1 MGWITRFRYLAGGT
15 LIFLTVVA
23 ASHFWSLEVSKNA
36 AERSLR
42 LDLSWIGM
50 HGRLEATTLEKY
62 VARYAVSGT
71 TQDRENARLYYQIL
85 QGRLDMWDRGVF
97 KKFLD
102 SRPDRA
108 AQLAQLKRRIDGLS
122 NYFASLEDPAAQR
135 HILAELQTARA
146 AIDGIGG
153 DAHTAG
159 VIESSRAYQDLR
171 QNQRNQNLIFV
182 LVLAVGS
189 GLLAAI
195 FFQNRSLQRA
205 HRTARA
211 IAERNGFLA
220 RHDALTKLPNRRAF
234 VASMKAMRGPARSEE
249 DHIGILAIDLDGFK
263 AVNDTLGHTAGDE
276 LLKIVA
282 DRLLRAA
289 RKFDKN
295 NIVSRFGGDEFVA
308 LVNLPE
314 GSCPVVI
321 AEDIRRAVEEPVQL
335 GKVPASVAASIGIA
349 VSDITDDPDRNLIL
363 DADLALSVAKSR
375 GKGQVVHFD
384 RALRNE
390 IERQRHIERDLVTA
404 INAGQIFAN
413 YQIQV
418 DLATGRLSGAEALAR
433 WRHPTLGDISPVE
446 FIPIAESTGDIV
458 ELGYSILRQ
467 ACRDAL
473 LFPDDIP
480 VSVNLSVAQTM
491 DDKLVSTVATILGET
506 GLPASRLKLEV
517 TESVLMHDAERVV
530 VALHELQSIGV
541 SIALDDFGTGYSSL
555 AYLRN
560 FRWNELKI
568 DRSFVR
574 SVLDEPLDLIII
586 RAVRMLA
593 EEIGA
598 KVIVEGVE
606 TVEQERILKAVH
618 CDIGQG
624 FLYGRPVSAEDLP
637 TTILR
642 AHASASLE
650 YGPAPDSNVKLAR
663 RH

>member
-1 MGWITRFRYLAGGT
+1 MGWTTRFRYLAGGT
-15 LIFLTVVA
+15 LIFLTIVA
-23 ASHFWSLEVSKNA
+23 ASHFWSLAVSKNA

-50 HGRLEATTLEKY
+50 HGRLEATTLEKH
-62 VARYAVSGT
+62 VARYAVNGAAE
-71 TQDRENARLYYQIL
+71 DREAAHLYYQIL
-85 QGRLDMWDRGVF
+85 QGRLDMWNRGVF
-97 KKFLD
+97 KHFLD
-102 SRPDRA
+102 SRPDRK
-108 AQLAQLKRRIDGLS
+108 AQLVQLKQRFDELS
-122 NYFASLEDPAAQR
+122 GHFDNLEDPAAQQ
-135 HILAELQTARA
+135 HILAELQAARK

-159 VIESSRAYQDLR
+159 VIESSRAYQDLSR
-171 QNQRNQNLIFV
+171 NQRNQNLIFV

-205 HRTARA
+205 HQTARA

-234 VASMKAMRGPARSEE
+234 VGALKEMRGAARRPE
-249 DHIGILAIDLDGFK
+249 DRIGVLAIDLDGFK
-263 AVNDTLGHTAGDE
+263 MVNDTLGHTAGDQ
-276 LLKIVA
+276 LLKIIA
-282 DRLLRAA
+282 ERLVQAA
-289 RKFDKN
+289 RMFDEN

-308 LVNLPE
+308 LVNLPD
-314 GSCPVVI
+314 GSSPMVI
-321 AEDIRRAVEEPVQL
+321 AEGIRQAVGEPVQL
-335 GKVPASVAASIGIA
+335 GKVPASVAASVGIA
-349 VSDITDDPDRNLIL
+349 VSDAADDPDRNLIL

-375 GKGQVVHFD
+375 GKGRVVHFD
-384 RALRNE
+384 RALRQE
-390 IERQRHIERDLVTA
+390 IERQRHIERDLVSA
-404 INAGQIFAN
+404 INGGQIFAN

-418 DLATGRLSGAEALAR
+418 DLASGRLSGAEALAR
-433 WRHPTLGDISPVE
+433 WRHPVLGDISPVE

-473 LFPDDIP
+473 LFPNEIP
-480 VSVNLSVAQTM
+480 VSVNLSIAQTM
-491 DDKLVSTVATILGET
+491 DDKLVSTVTRILGET

-530 VALHELQSIGV
+530 VALQELQSIGV

-637 TTILR
+637 ATILR
-642 AHASASLE
+642 AHASAPLE
-650 YGPAPDSNVKLAR
+650 HVPPGDFDVRVGR
-663 RH
+663 RR